1 MGKAQ
6 VTVTPQ
12 INTTTPAM
20 GFPPGLGVAR
30 QCSVGFTRESCC
42 FFWIFRYVSFLSDK
56 TADSSAAVIP
66 AQAGIQT
73 LKGRCNF

>member
-1 MGKAQ
+1 M
-6 VTVTPQ
+6 
-12 INTTTPAM
+12 
-20 GFPPGLGVAR
+20 
-30 QCSVGFTRESCC
+30 GFTRESCC